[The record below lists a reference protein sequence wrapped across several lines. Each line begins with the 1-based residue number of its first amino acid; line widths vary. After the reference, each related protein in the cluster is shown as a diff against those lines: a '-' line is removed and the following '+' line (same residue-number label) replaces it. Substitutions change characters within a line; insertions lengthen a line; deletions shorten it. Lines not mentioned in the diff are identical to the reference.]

1 MGVIRSVVV
10 DDFDFKGIPI
20 FELEAKPPLI
30 VDTKLLPSK
39 SAAVDVQPNDSLT
52 VIV

>member
-1 MGVIRSVVV
+1 MVVIRSVVV

-30 VDTKLLPSK
+30 VDTNAVLPYSIALK
-39 SAAVDVQPNDSLT
+39 CFQSVVRRHL
-52 VIV
+52 